1 MIKLKKNA
9 PFRSCISKI
18 SITLIDNAED
28 LLISIQI
35 YNLLEYSQNYFMTSG
50 SLWNFYRDEIHDV
63 DDNTLNGKS
72 FEYKTKLCRKYA
84 RKIWKWRRCN
94 RPPVPTLYVEVT
106 IPLKYFGNFWKSLDS
121 PLINCEMEIDLWW
134 KKTVYW

>member
-9 PFRSCISKI
+9 PFRSCISQI

-28 LLISIQI
+28 LLISIPI

-63 DDNTLNGKS
+63 DDNTLNCKS
-72 FEYKTKLCRKYA
+72 FEYKTKIVGNTPERSGNEEDAIVHQYQLY
-84 RKIWKWRRCN
+84 
-94 RPPVPTLYVEVT
+94 TLKSLYHSNILV
-106 IPLKYFGNFWKSLDS
+106 IFGNL
-121 PLINCEMEIDLWW
+121 LIRHW
-134 KKTVYW
+134 

>member
-9 PFRSCISKI
+9 PFRSCISQI

-72 FEYKTKLCRKYA
+72 FEYKTKIVGNTPERSGNEEDAIVHQYQLY
-84 RKIWKWRRCN
+84 
-94 RPPVPTLYVEVT
+94 TLKSLYHSNILV
-106 IPLKYFGNFWKSLDS
+106 IFGNL
-121 PLINCEMEIDLWW
+121 LIRHW
-134 KKTVYW
+134 

>member
-1 MIKLKKNA
+1 MIKLEKNA

-72 FEYKTKLCRKYA
+72 FEYKTKIVGNTPERSGNEEDAIVHQYQLY
-84 RKIWKWRRCN
+84 
-94 RPPVPTLYVEVT
+94 TLKSLYHSNILV
-106 IPLKYFGNFWKSLDS
+106 IFGNL
-121 PLINCEMEIDLWW
+121 LIRHW
-134 KKTVYW
+134 